1 MFILLVIVLEEHWH
15 HWQLLWCLSLEIFI
29 VWRLAVRVSEI
40 SSLQSFSTLLLLTSK
55 AANIILVDSRRKTT
69 PFPKVCHTVIP
80 SSCAAVGKNDF
91 WTSGINQCFSVPPK
105 EAGYYHV
112 AGYHFK
118 NDHKGELSKSLGHSI
133 QMYEYYL
140 AQGIVYVAWTIPDL
154 DFAFIKCTH
163 LAVDRLLWPNY
174 DHFQS
179 SRII

>member
-1 MFILLVIVLEEHWH
+1 M
-15 HWQLLWCLSLEIFI
+15 
-29 VWRLAVRVSEI
+29 SEI

-80 SSCAAVGKNDF
+80 SGCAAVGKNDF
-91 WTSGINQCFSVPPK
+91 LTSRIHQCFSVPPK

-118 NDHKGELSKSLGHSI
+118 HDRKGELSKSLGHSI

-140 AQGIVYVAWTIPDL
+140 AQGIVHA
-154 DFAFIKCTH
+154 ACTVH
-163 LAVDRLLWPNY
+163 DVPWYMMYHAR
-174 DHFQS
+174 S
-179 SRII
+179 